1 MALLIADGGRVRD
14 AAWIARCV
22 GRRESAPLR
31 PDDVDALA
39 TELQQRAFE
48 AGELVFA
55 AGAPS
60 AGVWVVRS
68 GMLELTVGAGPRKVI
83 VQVLR
88 AGDVDGDLQL
98 LLGMPMAYA
107 ARASTAAECL
117 FLPAARFEVLLAT
130 HPAVSRRLLTSV
142 AGRLASS
149 QQRLIDLL
157 GRPLPAQL
165 ARLLLDEAVDGVV
178 PFAQSTLAAL
188 LGVRRPSLNRVLAQ
202 WERAGLVGTSYRQ
215 VSLTDQ
221 DALRRLAR

>member
-22 GRRESAPLR
+22 GRRDSAPLR
-31 PDDVDALA
+31 AGDVDALA
-39 TELQQRAFE
+39 AELQQRTFE
-48 AGELVFA
+48 PGGLVFA
-55 AGAPS
+55 AGEPS

-68 GMLELTVGAGPRKVI
+68 GMLELTVGVGPRKVI
-83 VQVLR
+83 VAVLR

-107 ARASTAAECL
+107 ARASTPAECL

-130 HPAVSRRLLTSV
+130 HPAVSRRWLTSV
-142 AGRLASS
+142 AGRLATT

-165 ARLLLDEAVDGVV
+165 ARLLLDEQVEGVV
-178 PFAQSTLAAL
+178 ALAQSTLAAL
-188 LGVRRPSLNRVLAQ
+188 LGVRRPSLNRVLAE
-202 WERAGLVGTSYRQ
+202 WERAGLVATSYRQ
-215 VSLTDQ
+215 VSLTDAK
-221 DALRRLAR
+221 ALRRLAR